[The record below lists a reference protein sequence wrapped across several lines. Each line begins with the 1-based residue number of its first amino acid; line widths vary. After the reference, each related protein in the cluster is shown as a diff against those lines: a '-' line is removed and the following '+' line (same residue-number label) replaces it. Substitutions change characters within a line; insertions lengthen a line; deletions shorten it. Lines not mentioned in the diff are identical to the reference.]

1 MRVLYV
7 LTSIDRGELHS
18 ILGLH
23 AAGVEVVAVCH
34 PDSQRKQALSDAGI
48 PVHPLA
54 FRSRRDSR
62 AIAELRSLIK
72 AVQPDIVHV
81 FAKRT
86 LSNCLV
92 ALKGL
97 RPRLIAYRGIVGN
110 LSYLD
115 PTSWM
120 SFLHPRIDRI
130 ICVAEAIRQ
139 DLLNMRFFGLHIPP
153 HKVVTIHKGHKVEWY
168 TQGAKADLT
177 TLGIPA
183 GSPVVGCV
191 ANMRPRKGI
200 PVLIKAFESLPNDLG
215 AHLLLVGNIDDRQVE
230 RLIAR
235 SRLRDRI
242 HAVGFQTDAPALA
255 GALDVF
261 VLPTLRR
268 EGLPKTVIE
277 AMAQAVPAI
286 VTNAGGSP
294 ELIEDGISGRI
305 VPPGSV
311 DELMIALVEIL
322 SDPSLAKRYG
332 AAAQVRIRECFN
344 VEQTVRKTLAVYNGL
359 LMPDYTHLASK
370 PMSNN

>member
-92 ALKGL
+92 SIKGL
-97 RPRLIAYRGIVGN
+97 PPRLVAYRGIVGN
-110 LSYLD
+110 LSFLD

-120 SFLHPRIDRI
+120 SFLHPRVDRI

-200 PVLIKAFESLPNDLG
+200 PVLIKAFEHLPTELQ
-215 AHLLLVGNIDDRQVE
+215 AHLLLVGDIADPKIE
-230 RLIAR
+230 RTITQ
-235 SRLRDRI
+235 SPVRDRI
-242 HAVGFQTDAPALA
+242 HTTGSRLDAPALS
-255 GALDVF
+255 GAMNVF

-268 EGLPKTVIE
+268 EGLPRAVIE
-277 AMAQAVPAI
+277 AMAQEVPAV
-286 VTNAGGSP
+286 VTNAGGSL
-294 ELIEDGISGRI
+294 ELIEDGVSGYV
-305 VPPGSV
+305 VPPGNV
-311 DELMIALVEIL
+311 EALTAALLELL
-322 SDPSLAKRYG
+322 SDPALAKRFG
-332 AAAQVRIRECFN
+332 KAGQERIRLHFN
-344 VEQTVRKTLAVYNGL
+344 VEHTVQKTLILYKEVLEPSSVAV
-359 LMPDYTHLASK
+359 
-370 PMSNN
+370 